1 MRVSVYESDPGYANS
16 QGRQYEVRVDGR
28 VLTNCVTADEESGW
42 AQYHV
47 VDQLGLHVLVDRE
60 FLTRTVRGV
69 VQIVDVTF
77 RDAVAAGFVR
87 ATIESV
93 ESIETTI
100 PLENKAFV
108 QSTDRPD
115 KIAVAPDVIVRD
127 LR

>member
-1 MRVSVYESDPGYANS
+1 MRVSVDESDPGYANCC
-16 QGRQYEVRVDGR
+16 GRQFEVRVDGR

-47 VDQLGLHVLVDRE
+47 VDQLGLHVLVDCE

-77 RDAVAAGFVR
+77 RNAVAAGFAR
-87 ATIESV
+87 ATIESI
-93 ESIETTI
+93 ESAL
-100 PLENKAFV
+100 PLENKVFV
-108 QSTDRPD
+108 QSTERPAD

-127 LR
+127 LRT